1 MAAKQIFLWFFWWLR
16 FGSQQLL
23 VLLRCCSHPLTVQ
36 KLTAQ
41 QSSHTLFETKL
52 FFRCLTSSFQ
62 SIIMKF
68 TSFAFLALAASANAF
83 TQPASFG
90 AARSFSTSLDV
101 SKKDLEGAQTM
112 IDKIIDDTNA
122 NPVFV
127 RLAWHDSGTF
137 DVNVEKEWP
146 ASGGAIG
153 SIRFDP
159 EINHGANAG
168 LSGAVKLL
176 EPVKESF
183 PDVSFADIFQ
193 MASARS
199 IELAGGPK
207 IDMKYGRV
215 DASGPENCSAEGNL
229 PDAEPGPDGKYGGPG
244 GSASTEDKTPNGHLR
259 KVFYR
264 MGLNDEE
271 IVALSGAH
279 SFGRAYKDRSGL
291 GAEKT
296 KFTDGSKQIRA
307 DGKEAKYNPGG
318 SAWTKNWLVFDNS
331 YFTTIPDE
339 SADPELLKLSTDKT
353 LFGDEDFKPF
363 AEKFRDSQDEF
374 FASYAKAHK
383 KLSELGSKF
392 EAVE

>member
-1 MAAKQIFLWFFWWLR
+1 MSDARTRWVGSCGIRWYDGGEANLSLVFLVASIWIPAATGSTALLQPSTDSAKAHCAAILTYTLR
-16 FGSQQLL
+16 
-23 VLLRCCSHPLTVQ
+23 
-36 KLTAQ
+36 
-41 QSSHTLFETKL
+41 

-68 TSFAFLALAASANAF
+68 TSFAFLALAASASAF

-207 IDMKYGRV
+207 IDMKYGM
-215 DASGPENCSAEGNL
+215 L
-229 PDAEPGPDGKYGGPG
+229 
-244 GSASTEDKTPNGHLR
+244 
-259 KVFYR
+259 
-264 MGLNDEE
+264 
-271 IVALSGAH
+271 
-279 SFGRAYKDRSGL
+279 
-291 GAEKT
+291 
-296 KFTDGSKQIRA
+296 
-307 DGKEAKYNPGG
+307 
-318 SAWTKNWLVFDNS
+318 
-331 YFTTIPDE
+331 
-339 SADPELLKLSTDKT
+339 
-353 LFGDEDFKPF
+353 
-363 AEKFRDSQDEF
+363 
-374 FASYAKAHK
+374 
-383 KLSELGSKF
+383 
-392 EAVE
+392 